1 MNFFRRAV
9 VWIVLLV
16 CAAAAQQTADIEQR
30 VNSILSRM
38 TLEEK
43 IDYIGGVN
51 DFYIRPI
58 PRLKIPELKMADGPL
73 GVRNYGLS
81 TAYPGGTALA
91 ATWDPD
97 LVELV
102 GESIGREARARGV
115 HIMLGPGL
123 NIYRAPM
130 AGRDFEYYGE
140 DPYLASRMAVAW
152 IRGVQSQGVMATA
165 KHFAANNQEYDRHNV
180 SSDVD
185 ERTLREIYLPA
196 FEAAVREA
204 HVGALM
210 DSYNPLN
217 GVHATQNGHLNSEIA
232 KKDWGFDGVIM
243 SDWGATYDGV
253 AAAKNGLDLEMPSAK
268 FMNRANLLP
277 AIRDGR
283 VSEAEIDDHVRR
295 ILRQAIRFGFFDREQ
310 QDLSIPNW
318 NPQARKIALEAAAE
332 SLVLLKNDQLLPLS
346 KPTSGMPFFPSGANF
361 WGPVV
366 HSIAVIG
373 PDAHPAV
380 TQGGG
385 SAHVNPMNTV
395 SFLQGI
401 GNELGEAAK
410 VYYSPGAP
418 DMGTAII
425 RTAFSTAS
433 SGGEN
438 GLKGEYFNNPN
449 LEGTPSLTR
458 TDRRINFRW
467 PNGYAAGAPLDFS
480 VRWTGYFDAPAAGE
494 YRVWIMGEHLFRLF
508 VDDKP
513 VVDRWAPSETT
524 RETSIVV
531 PISFAAAG
539 AHAVRLEEHSTR
551 RGWLSSVETPSIAM
565 AILRAEDAVP
575 ADTVKMAAAA
585 DAAIVCVGFN
595 QRSESEGFDRTFAL
609 PEFQDDL
616 VRAIAAA
623 NKRTIVVLTAGGSVD
638 MNGWLDRVPALIH
651 AWYPGQEGGTA
662 LAALLFGRFS
672 PSGHLPAS
680 FERRWEDDP
689 VHDSYYPLSD
699 KRVEYKEGVFVGYRG
714 YDRSQIKPL
723 FPFGFGLSYTT
734 FKYTNLTIT
743 PQATHDGKVTV
754 QFSVTNTG
762 SRVGS
767 DVAQLYISDRH
778 SHVPRPLKE
787 LKGFARVSL
796 APGQTKAVSITID
809 RRALSY
815 YDVSRHDWTAEPGTF
830 EVLIGRSSAD
840 IQLRGN
846 FTLQ

>member
-1 MNFFRRAV
+1 MPLRRITALIVVFF
-9 VWIVLLV
+9 LY
-16 CAAAAQQTADIEQR
+16 CAALAQQSPTAIEKR
-30 VNSILSRM
+30 VDSILSQM

-51 DFYIRPI
+51 GFYVRAV
-58 PRLKIPELKMADGPL
+58 PRLKLPALKMADGPL

-91 ATWDPD
+91 ATWDPE
-97 LVELV
+97 LVRRV
-102 GESIGREARARGV
+102 GESVGREARARGV

-152 IRGVQSQGVMATA
+152 INGVQSQGVMATA

-204 HVGALM
+204 RVGALM

-217 GVHATQNGHLNSEIA
+217 GVHATQNGHLNVEIA
-232 KKDWGFDGVIM
+232 KRDWGFDGLIM
-243 SDWGATYDGV
+243 SDWDATYDGV
-253 AAAKNGLDLEMPSAK
+253 AAVKNGLDLEMPSGK
-268 FMNRANLLP
+268 FMNRATLLP
-277 AIRDGR
+277 AVRDGR
-283 VSEAEIDDHVRR
+283 VSETEIDDHVRR
-295 ILRQAIRFGFFDREQ
+295 ILRQAIRFGFLDREQ
-310 QDLSIPNW
+310 QDLTIPNW
-318 NPQARKIALEAAAE
+318 NPQGRKIALEAASEA
-332 SLVLLKNDQLLPLS
+332 LVLLKNEKSLLPLRKES
-346 KPTSGMPFFPSGANF
+346 
-361 WGPVV
+361 V
-366 HSIAVIG
+366 HSVAVIG

-380 TQGGG
+380 PQGGG
-385 SAHVNPMNTV
+385 SAHVNPISAV
-395 SFLQGI
+395 SFVQGI
-401 GNELGEAAK
+401 GNELGGSAK
-410 VYYSPGAP
+410 VYYAPGTQELGSAVA
-418 DMGTAII
+418 GTALA
-425 RTAFSTAS
+425 TAADGSEA
-433 SGGEN
+433 

-551 RGWLSSVETPSIAM
+551 RGWLSSAETPSIAM
-565 AILRAEDAVP
+565 AIVPAADVIP
-575 ADTVKMAAAA
+575 ADTLKIAAAA
-585 DAAIVCVGFN
+585 DVAVVNVGFN
-595 QRSESEGFDRTFAL
+595 PRSESEGFDRSFAL
-609 PEFQDDL
+609 PDFQDDL
-616 VRAIAAA
+616 IRAIAAA
-623 NKRTIVVLTAGGSVD
+623 NKRTIVVVTAGGAVE
-638 MNGWLDRVPALIH
+638 MTRWLDHVPALVQ

-662 LAALLFGRFS
+662 LAGLLFGRFS
-672 PSGHLPAS
+672 PSGRLPAS
-680 FERRWEDDP
+680 FERRWEDNP
-689 VHDSYYPLSD
+689 VHDSYYPQAD
-699 KRVEYKEGVFVGYRG
+699 KHLEYKEGVFVGYRG
-714 YDRSQIKPL
+714 YDRSGVKPL

-734 FKYTNLTIT
+734 FKYANLTIT
-743 PQATHDGKVTV
+743 PQTTTDGKVTV
-754 QFSVTNTG
+754 RFSVTNTG
-762 SRVGS
+762 SRAGS
-767 DVAQLYISDRH
+767 DVAQLYVSDRH
-778 SHVPRPLKE
+778 AHVPRPDKE
-787 LKGFARVSL
+787 LKEFSRVTL
-796 APGQTKAVSITID
+796 APGQTKMVSLILD

-815 YDVSRHDWTAEPGTF
+815 YDVARHDWTAEPGVF
-830 EVLIGRSSAD
+830 EVLIGRSASD
-840 IQLRGN
+840 IQLRGS